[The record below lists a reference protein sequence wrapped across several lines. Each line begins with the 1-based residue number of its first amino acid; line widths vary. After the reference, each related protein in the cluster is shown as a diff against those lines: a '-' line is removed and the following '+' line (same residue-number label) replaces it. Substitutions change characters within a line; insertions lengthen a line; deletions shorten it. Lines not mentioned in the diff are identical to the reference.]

1 MRPISGYPV
10 VRVGTTREARDRA
23 RAAKA
28 ALPKLRETERADL
41 LEQISHWHD
50 SCAETEDQLVAAR
63 AIIAKASVLLVEAGD
78 ALEAQGIVCNKLE
91 QARAALTL
99 DKEPKEIE

>member
-1 MRPISGYPV
+1 MRPFKPH
-10 VRVGTTREARDRA
+10 ERA
-23 RAAKA
+23 EKS
-28 ALPKLRETERADL
+28 ETERADL

-50 SCAETEDQLVAAR
+50 SCAETEDQLAR
-63 AIIAKASVLLVEAGD
+63 AKRLIAKASTLLVEAGD

-99 DKEPKEIE
+99 DEPKKGIG